1 MTLQKAVGLLCL
13 GTMYNEFIKFKN
25 IRKLN
30 EKLTQE
36 YDEVSEG
43 YSDLLSNL
51 VSAMTYKD
59 IFK

>member
-1 MTLQKAVGLLCL
+1 
-13 GTMYNEFIKFKN
+13 MYNEFIKFKN